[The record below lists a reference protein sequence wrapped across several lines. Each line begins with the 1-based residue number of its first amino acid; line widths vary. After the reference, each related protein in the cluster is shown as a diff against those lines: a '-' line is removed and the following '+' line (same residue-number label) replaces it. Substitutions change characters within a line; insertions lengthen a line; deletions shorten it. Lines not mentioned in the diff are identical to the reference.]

1 MADVISLTGPSKQE
15 GDERS
20 RTLDAPFEVPDD
32 PKRMCLLHVRNFR
45 SGELRLF
52 LAKHVRSKWVFP
64 DRSWL
69 SNEWEVLRWALVE
82 IPAAA

>member
-1 MADVISLTGPSKQE
+1 MGLGLKEWRTRYPCAMHAAGPWIP
-15 GDERS
+15 
-20 RTLDAPFEVPDD
+20 PFEVPDD
-32 PKRMCLLHVRNFR
+32 PRRMCLLHVRSFR
-45 SGELRLF
+45 TGELRLF

-82 IPAAA
+82 VPAAE